1 MSARRMILFCTERSL
16 GNEVKDL
23 PSLRKEISLLWHR
36 VNQEMRSLLSDVFRE
51 SAVPPPVFFML
62 REIVREPG
70 ITVSELARRVALVKS
85 YVSRSV
91 DLLVH
96 RGYVRKE
103 PDPLDQRLIRLYATP
118 AAGPAVRRTDRKL
131 CSAWEDVVAGLPE
144 EDLATVEQGLRILLQ
159 TLQRNSAHRRRG
171 KV

>member
-1 MSARRMILFCTERSL
+1 M
-16 GNEVKDL
+16 
-23 PSLRKEISLLWHR
+23 
-36 VNQEMRSLLSDVFRE
+36 LSDVFRE
-51 SAVPPPVFFML
+51 SAMPPPVFFML

-118 AAGPAVRRTDRKL
+118 AAGPAGAAPTGSCVRPGRTWWRACPRRTWPPWNRG
-131 CSAWEDVVAGLPE
+131 CASCC
-144 EDLATVEQGLRILLQ
+144 
-159 TLQRNSAHRRRG
+159 RNTAKPAHRRRG